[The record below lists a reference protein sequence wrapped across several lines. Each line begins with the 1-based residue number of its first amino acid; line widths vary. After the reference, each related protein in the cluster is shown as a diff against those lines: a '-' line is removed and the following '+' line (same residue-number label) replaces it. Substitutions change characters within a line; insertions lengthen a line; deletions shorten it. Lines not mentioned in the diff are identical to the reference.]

1 MRKKLQERKEQE
13 AKRTVCT
20 AFLPHIPTSCSNCVR
35 AEDHSSCSGRPLQ
48 PGSSAGSAAVC
59 CEMSTVLQPLAAG
72 GRARAPKTVSETYKK
87 LSQLEHILLR
97 PDTYIG
103 SAARAPA
110 GVPVHVWDAG
120 AEGIRPREV
129 VYAPGLYKIF
139 DEILVNA
146 ADHMQRQAG
155 MKTLRVEIEEEN
167 GRISVWNDG
176 AGIPVEM
183 HDKEKVWVPE
193 LIFGHL
199 LTSSNYDDGEKK
211 VVGGRNG
218 YGAKLANIFS
228 TEFVLETADSQSGK
242 KYKQVFRENMGN
254 VGKPVITESKKK
266 SEDWTRITFYP
277 DFKRFGMTSLDDDI
291 IALMTKRVY
300 DVAATNPSMKVWLNG
315 AKLPVKGFKDYIK
328 LYHGENPQVP
338 FVHERCGERWEI
350 AVGASGGAP
359 EQVSFVNSISTIKG
373 GTHVDHVVN
382 QIVSKIQDHILKKNK
397 GMKVKPHQVKSHLSV
412 FVNALIENPAFDSQT
427 KEALTSKMST
437 FGSKCAI
444 SDDMFKKIL
453 KSGIVDN
460 VLSYAK
466 FKESKELAKTDGGK
480 KARVTG
486 IPKLDDANKA
496 GGRDASKCTLILTE
510 GDSAKALAVSGL
522 SVIGRDYYGVFPLRG
537 KLLNV
542 REANHKQI
550 MDNAEI
556 TNLKKILGLQHH
568 KKYTADT
575 IKSLRYGH
583 VLIMTDQDHDGS
595 HIKGLLINFF
605 DHFWPELLQ
614 VDGFL
619 QEFITPIVKC
629 KKGKQEKTFFT
640 MPEYLQWFASA
651 GPGWKPKYYKGLGTS
666 TAAEAKT
673 YFSNLV
679 EHLLSFSWSG
689 AADGTMIELAF
700 AKAKVDDRKTWL
712 TNHVPGTYFDH
723 AVDDLTYSNFIN
735 KELILFSIADNA
747 RSIPSVVDGLK
758 PSQRKV
764 LYACFKRKLIKN
776 EIKVA
781 QLAGYVSEHA
791 AYHHGEASL
800 QATILGLAQ
809 NFVGSNN
816 ANLLVPAG
824 QFGTRLQGG
833 KDAASSRYIFTKLA
847 PIARALFPE
856 HDDRVLK
863 YLEDDGLSIEPEWYC
878 PVIPTVLLNGA
889 DGIGTGWSS
898 QVPCF
903 NPVDLIANIRRMLD
917 GKAPKELIPWYR
929 GFEGS
934 VVPVGNAKSYD
945 VHGTV
950 LRSDAS
956 DVYKVKELPIRSWT
970 TPFKDFL
977 EGSLVGAA
985 ERAGK
990 QVPFIKE
997 YADQGTENKV
1007 SFTITLTPEAAAEAA
1022 KGGIFKKLKLSGSVT
1037 TSNMMLFDSE
1047 GRIAKYEDTSAI
1059 FTEFFRVRM
1068 ALYVERRAF
1077 LLHELQNEFECLDN
1091 KQRFILMVVN
1101 GQLKISKRKK
1111 DAIVADLVSH
1121 GFKRISKA
1129 PQSRVGKSAGLSTG
1143 GSGAASPDSD
1153 DDSSSGS
1160 EMVANMQDSDR
1171 AANDFDYLLSMPLWS
1186 LTMERV
1192 EKLCLQ
1198 RDEKA
1203 AERDEMENTDAK
1215 DIWRKDLENLEVV
1228 LAQDEATAKKDA
1240 VELAK
1245 AARAAQRKQVASRG
1259 NGRGKSKGVAYAAL
1273 VGDDDDD
1280 DCEMVAPPSPRT
1292 EKIRQPRKPKAIAA
1306 KASAPA
1312 KASAAAAIPSAKSK
1326 KAAVIQLDE
1335 YDSADSSSEEEPD
1348 LSSDDESGNEEGEE
1362 EQEQEQEQ
1370 EAVDQV
1376 EEVVAVDGSD
1386 EEVRDVDESKSR
1398 GAAGKARSN
1407 RRAPVLPRGPALG
1420 AANKTRARG
1429 ASTAAASKKPVP
1441 KKAARKVATKKV
1453 APEAPVVGDI
1463 DGGSI
1468 SSSDED
1474 ARQELSLA
1482 ERLAQRGR
1490 AAAGVAGKKAGAG
1503 AGAGTGQILPGSVIP
1518 SSSFASPPAA
1528 SKRARSR
1535 KPAAASDKFSPSP
1548 AQAKKKSRVVSP
1560 VKAARVAAVAK
1571 SKKGGRAAAAA
1582 APKRVAKQ
1590 LLSHSGSDCD
1600 SGEEA
1605 EVKEAEV
1612 KEAEAKEAEV
1622 EEAEVEVHVGAG
1634 AGRARRPPRARRA
1647 VAKRMVV
1654 DDSSS
1659 DSGGGDEE
1667 EFDAPDDD
1675 DEDDSDYS

>member
-1 MRKKLQERKEQE
+1 MRTLYFS
-13 AKRTVCT
+13 AC
-20 AFLPHIPTSCSNCVR
+20 CS
-35 AEDHSSCSGRPLQ
+35 RPLHRRRTRA
-48 PGSSAGSAAVC
+48 SVARAGA
-59 CEMSTVLQPLAAG
+59 MSTVLQPLAAS

-110 GVPVHVWDAG
+110 GAPVHVWDAE
-120 AEGIRPREV
+120 AAGIRPREV

-146 ADHMQRQAG
+146 ADHMQRDAG

-176 AGIPVEM
+176 AGIPIEM

-228 TEFVLETADSQSGK
+228 TEFVLETADSQRGK
-242 KYKQVFRENMGN
+242 KYKQVFKDNMGN

-266 SEDWTRITFYP
+266 SEDWTRITFCP

-315 AKLPVKGFKDYIK
+315 AKLSVKGFKDYIK
-328 LYHGENPQVP
+328 LYHGEDPEVP

-350 AVGASGGAP
+350 AVGASGGSP

-382 QIVSKIQDHILKKNK
+382 QIVTKIQDHILKKNK

-437 FGSKCAI
+437 FGSKCSI

-460 VLSYAK
+460 ILSYAK

-496 GGRDASKCTLILTE
+496 GGREASKCTLILTE

-522 SVIGRDYYGVFPLRG
+522 SVVGRDYYGVFPLRG

-556 TNLKKILGLQHH
+556 TNLKKILGLQSN
-568 KKYTADT
+568 KKYTSDT

-605 DHFWPELLQ
+605 DHFWPELLH

-629 KKGKQEKTFFT
+629 KKGKEEKCFFT
-640 MPEYLQWFASA
+640 MPEYLQWLESA
-651 GPGWKPKYYKGLGTS
+651 GSGWKSRYYKGLGTS
-666 TAAEAKT
+666 SPAEAKT

-679 EHLLSFSWSG
+679 DHLFSFSWSG
-689 AADGTMIELAF
+689 EADGAMIQLAF

-723 AVDDLTYSNFIN
+723 AADDLTYSNFIN

-781 QLAGYVSEHA
+781 QLAGYVSEHT
-791 AYHHGEASL
+791 AYHHGEVSL

-809 NFVGSNN
+809 NFIGSNN
-816 ANLLVPAG
+816 ANLLFPAG

-856 HDDRVLK
+856 HDDQVLK
-863 YLEDDGLSIEPEWYC
+863 YLEDDGLSVEPEWYC

-889 DGIGTGWSS
+889 DGIGTGWST
-898 QVPCF
+898 QVPCY
-903 NPVDLIANIRRMLD
+903 NPRDLIANVRRMLNEEN
-917 GKAPKELIPWYR
+917 PSELIPWYR
-929 GFEGS
+929 GFKGS
-934 VVPVGNAKSYD
+934 VVPVSNAKSYD
-945 VHGTV
+945 VHGKV
-950 LRSDAS
+950 LRCDAS
-956 DVYKVKELPIRSWT
+956 DVYKVTELPVRSWT
-970 TPFKDFL
+970 SPYKDFL

-985 ERAGK
+985 ERSGK

-1007 SFTITLTPEAAAEAA
+1007 SFTVILTPEAAEEAA
-1022 KGGIFKKLKLSGSVT
+1022 KGGIHKKLKLSGSVT
-1037 TSNMMLFDSE
+1037 TSNMMLFDAE
-1047 GRIAKYEDTSAI
+1047 GRIAKYNDTSSI
-1059 FTEFFRVRM
+1059 FKEFFAVRM
-1068 ALYVERRAF
+1068 ALYVKRRVF
-1077 LLHELQNEFECLDN
+1077 LLNVLQNEFECLDN
-1091 KQRFILMVVN
+1091 KQRFILMVVD
-1101 GQLKISKRKK
+1101 GKLKVSKRKR
-1111 DAIVADLVSH
+1111 DAIVADLISLK
-1121 GFKRISKA
+1121 FKRIPKS
-1129 PQSRVGKSAGLSTG
+1129 SNRSAGKANGIPSRE
-1143 GSGAASPDSD
+1143 SAAASSDSD
-1153 DDSSSGS
+1153 EEGQSDSGS
-1160 EMVANMQDSDR
+1160 SARVSESSR
-1171 AANDFDYLLSMPLWS
+1171 AANDFDYLLSMPIWS

-1192 EKLCLQ
+1192 EKLRAQ

-1203 AERDEMENTDAK
+1203 MERDEMESTDPK
-1215 DIWRKDLENLEVV
+1215 NIWRKDLENLEVV
-1228 LAQDEATAKKDA
+1228 LALDEETAKKDA
-1240 VELAK
+1240 AELAK
-1245 AARAAQRKQVASRG
+1245 AAGAAKRKQVAARG
-1259 NGRGKSKGVAYAAL
+1259 NGRGKSKGVSYACL
-1273 VGDDDDD
+1273 EDNDDDED
-1280 DCEMVAPPSPRT
+1280 EVVRPPSPRV
-1292 EKIRQPRKPKAIAA
+1292 EKIRQPRKPKVSAP
-1306 KASAPA
+1306 KASVGTKSIVATA
-1312 KASAAAAIPSAKSK
+1312 RASVKSK
-1326 KAAVIQLDE
+1326 KAEVIELEE
-1335 YDSADSSSEEEPD
+1335 YDSAASSDEEEPD
-1348 LSSDDESGNEEGEE
+1348 FPSEDETSDDEVEQIDNGVSLESDGEDAEDANESEVKMVSGKLNM
-1362 EQEQEQEQ
+1362 
-1370 EAVDQV
+1370 
-1376 EEVVAVDGSD
+1376 
-1386 EEVRDVDESKSR
+1386 R
-1398 GAAGKARSN
+1398 
-1407 RRAPVLPRGPALG
+1407 RRAPPSRPQ
-1420 AANKTRARG
+1420 ARR
-1429 ASTAAASKKPVP
+1429 AAASKKTSILGNPAALAKPLP
-1441 KKAARKVATKKV
+1441 KKPAPKKKLLTNAKTKDIV
-1453 APEAPVVGDI
+1453 TEAPIVGDS
-1463 DGGSI
+1463 DGESK

-1474 ARQELSLA
+1474 DRQNLSLA

-1490 AAAGVAGKKAGAG
+1490 AAAGVTSKKASASTSNGSF
-1503 AGAGTGQILPGSVIP
+1503 LPRSVIP
-1518 SSSFASPPAA
+1518 SLTSPVAA
-1528 SKRARSR
+1528 SKRPRSR
-1535 KPAAASDKFSPSP
+1535 KVQVAKDVCSPSP
-1548 AQAKKKSRVVSP
+1548 AQVKKKTRVLSP
-1560 VKAARVAAVAK
+1560 EKSTKAAAT
-1571 SKKGGRAAAAA
+1571 KKGKNGRALPASQ
-1582 APKRVAKQ
+1582 RVAKQ
-1590 LLSHSGSDCD
+1590 LLSDSDTSSRSEECD
-1600 SGEEA
+1600 DA
-1605 EVKEAEV
+1605 VN
-1612 KEAEAKEAEV
+1612 V
-1622 EEAEVEVHVGAG
+1622 ESPEGEVEVVAP
-1634 AGRARRPPRARRA
+1634 AIRPRRAR
-1647 VAKRMVV
+1647 KVV
-1654 DDSSS
+1654 SKPLVIDSSES
-1659 DSGGGDEE
+1659 SEDEGFE
-1667 EFDAPDDD
+1667 GADESDDD
-1675 DEDDSDYS
+1675 DDSDFE

>member
-1 MRKKLQERKEQE
+1 
-13 AKRTVCT
+13 
-20 AFLPHIPTSCSNCVR
+20 
-35 AEDHSSCSGRPLQ
+35 
-48 PGSSAGSAAVC
+48 
-59 CEMSTVLQPLAAG
+59 MSTVLQPLAAS

-110 GVPVHVWDAG
+110 GAPVHVWDAEV
-120 AEGIRPREV
+120 AGIRPREV

-146 ADHMQRQAG
+146 ADHMQRDAG

-176 AGIPVEM
+176 AGIPIEM

-228 TEFVLETADSQSGK
+228 TEFVLETADSQRGK
-242 KYKQVFRENMGN
+242 RYKQVFKENMGN

-266 SEDWTRITFYP
+266 SEDWTRITFCP
-277 DFKRFGMTSLDDDI
+277 DLKRFGMTSLDDDI

-300 DVAATNPSMKVWLNG
+300 DVAATNPSLKVWLNG
-315 AKLPVKGFKDYIK
+315 SKLSVKGFKDYIK
-328 LYHGENPQVP
+328 LYHGEDPEVP

-382 QIVSKIQDHILKKNK
+382 QIVGKIQEHIVKKNK

-444 SDDMFKKIL
+444 SDEMFKKIL

-460 VLSYAK
+460 ILSYAK

-522 SVIGRDYYGVFPLRG
+522 SVVGRDYYGVFPLRG

-556 TNLKKILGLQHH
+556 TNLKKILGLQHN

-605 DHFWPELLQ
+605 DHFWPELLR

-629 KKGKQEKTFFT
+629 KKGNQEKCFFT
-640 MPEYLQWFASA
+640 MPEYLQWLESA
-651 GPGWKPKYYKGLGTS
+651 GSGWKSRYYKGLGTS
-666 TAAEAKT
+666 SPAEAKT

-679 EHLLSFSWSG
+679 EHLFSFSWSG
-689 AADGTMIELAF
+689 ETDGEMIQLAF

-723 AVDDLTYSNFIN
+723 AADDLTYSNFIN

-781 QLAGYVSEHA
+781 QLAGYVSEHT
-791 AYHHGEASL
+791 AYHHGEVSL

-847 PIARALFPE
+847 PFARALFPE
-856 HDDRVLK
+856 HDDQVLK
-863 YLEDDGLSIEPEWYC
+863 YLEDDGLSVEPEWYC

-889 DGIGTGWSS
+889 DGIGTGWST
-898 QVPCF
+898 QVPCY
-903 NPVDLIANIRRMLD
+903 NPRDLIANCHRMLD
-917 GKAPKELIPWYR
+917 GKNPSELVPWYR
-929 GFEGS
+929 GFKGS

-945 VHGTV
+945 VHGKV
-950 LRSDAS
+950 LRSDS
-956 DVYKVKELPIRSWT
+956 TDVYKVTELPIRSWT

-985 ERAGK
+985 ERPGK

-1007 SFTITLTPEAAAEAA
+1007 SFAVTLTPEAAKEAEQ
-1022 KGGIFKKLKLSGSVT
+1022 GGIYKKLKLSGSVT

-1047 GRIAKYEDTSAI
+1047 GRIVKYDDTSSI
-1059 FTEFFRVRM
+1059 LREFFTVRM
-1068 ALYVERRAF
+1068 ALYVRRRAF
-1077 LLHELQNEFECLDN
+1077 LLNELQTEFECLDN
-1091 KQRFILMVVN
+1091 KQRFILMVVD
-1101 GQLKISKRKK
+1101 GKLKVSKRKK
-1111 DAIVADLVSH
+1111 DAIVADLISLK
-1121 GFKRISKA
+1121 FKRIPKA
-1129 PQSRVGKSAGLSTG
+1129 SHGKTNGTSSG
-1143 GSGAASPDSD
+1143 GSAAAASSDSD
-1153 DDSSSGS
+1153 DDGSSDFEISATAS
-1160 EMVANMQDSDR
+1160 ETAK
-1171 AANDFDYLLSMPLWS
+1171 AATDFDYLLSMPIWS

-1192 EKLCLQ
+1192 EKLRVQ

-1203 AERDEMENTDAK
+1203 KERDEMQSTDPK
-1215 DIWRKDLENLEVV
+1215 DIWRKDLENLELV
-1228 LAQDEATAKKDA
+1228 LTHDEEAAKKNA
-1240 VELAK
+1240 AELAK
-1245 AARAAQRKQVASRG
+1245 AAGAAKRKQVASRG
-1259 NGRGKSKGVAYAAL
+1259 NGRGKSKMGSYAAL
-1273 VGDDDDD
+1273 DEEDDDDD
-1280 DCEMVAPPSPRT
+1280 EVVPPPSPRT
-1292 EKIRQPRKPKAIAA
+1292 EKIRQPRKPKATAPKAA
-1306 KASAPA
+1306 AGAKSSTASARGP
-1312 KASAAAAIPSAKSK
+1312 AKSK
-1326 KAAVIQLDE
+1326 KEAVIELDE
-1335 YDSADSSSEEEPD
+1335 YDSAASSSEEEPD
-1348 LSSDDESGNEEGEE
+1348 LSSESESSDDEVEHIDQGIVIESSGEE
-1362 EQEQEQEQ
+1362 AE
-1370 EAVDQV
+1370 DG
-1376 EEVVAVDGSD
+1376 EESEFKIASG
-1386 EEVRDVDESKSR
+1386 KSNSRRHDPVLPQGPR
-1398 GAAGKARSN
+1398 GAAAKKTSILGK
-1407 RRAPVLPRGPALG
+1407 
-1420 AANKTRARG
+1420 
-1429 ASTAAASKKPVP
+1429 STAAKKLASKESAP
-1441 KKAARKVATKKV
+1441 KKIAQKIATLKETTIEAAIAEDSS
-1453 APEAPVVGDI
+1453 AEI
-1463 DGGSI
+1463 N

-1474 ARQELSLA
+1474 ERQNLSLA

-1490 AAAGVAGKKAGAG
+1490 AAAGVTSKTVSTS
-1503 AGAGTGQILPGSVIP
+1503 TGNGCFLPKSVIP
-1518 SSSFASPPAA
+1518 TFASPVAA
-1528 SKRARSR
+1528 SKRPRSR
-1535 KPAAASDKFSPSP
+1535 KVQVSMDICSPSP
-1548 AQAKKKSRVVSP
+1548 AQVKKKSRVRSP
-1560 VKAARVAAVAK
+1560 AKATKAASTKNPTKKGTSGKAAR
-1571 SKKGGRAAAAA
+1571 
-1582 APKRVAKQ
+1582 APNRVAKQ
-1590 LLSHSGSDCD
+1590 LLSDSTSLPRSEEFDEVVNEEGS
-1600 SGEEA
+1600 
-1605 EVKEAEV
+1605 
-1612 KEAEAKEAEV
+1612 
-1622 EEAEVEVHVGAG
+1622 
-1634 AGRARRPPRARRA
+1634 
-1647 VAKRMVV
+1647 
-1654 DDSSS
+1654 
-1659 DSGGGDEE
+1659 GDEE
-1667 EFDAPDDD
+1667 EEEVAIPAARPRRARRVASKPVIAESSDSDEDEDYASDDD
-1675 DEDDSDYS
+1675 DDDSDFE

>member
-1 MRKKLQERKEQE
+1 MS
-13 AKRTVCT
+13 T
-20 AFLPHIPTSCSNCVR
+20 A
-35 AEDHSSCSGRPLQ
+35 LQ
-48 PGSSAGSAAVC
+48 PVAA
-59 CEMSTVLQPLAAG
+59 A

-110 GVPVHVWDAG
+110 GAPVHVWDG
-120 AEGIRPREV
+120 VEEGIRAREV

-146 ADHMQRQAG
+146 ADHMQRNAG

-167 GRISVWNDG
+167 GRVSVWNDG
-176 AGIPVEM
+176 AGIPIAM
-183 HDKEKVWVPE
+183 HEAEKVWVPE

-228 TEFVLETADSQSGK
+228 TEFVVETADSERSK
-242 KYKQVFRENMGN
+242 KYKQVFKDNMSV
-254 VGKPVITESKKK
+254 VGKPVITDSKKK
-266 SEDWTRITFYP
+266 AEDWTRITFYP
-277 DFKRFGMTSLDDDI
+277 DFKRFGMQCLDGDI
-291 IALMTKRVY
+291 VALMTKRVY
-300 DVAATNPSMKVWLNG
+300 DVAATNPAMKVWLNG
-315 AKLPVKGFKDYIK
+315 AKIPVKGFKDYIK
-328 LYHGENPQVP
+328 LYHGENPQIP

-382 QIVSKIQDHILKKNK
+382 QIVSKIQEHIVKKNK

-427 KEALTSKMST
+427 KEALTSKMSS
-437 FGSKCAI
+437 FGSKCVI

-496 GGRDASKCTLILTE
+496 GGREASKCTLILTE

-556 TNLKKILGLQHH
+556 TNLKKILGLQQG
-568 KKYTADT
+568 KKYTTDN

-605 DHFWPELLQ
+605 DHFWPALLQ

-629 KKGKQEKTFFT
+629 KKGKQEKSFFT
-640 MPEYLQWFASA
+640 MPEYEKWFENA

-689 AADGTMIELAF
+689 EDDGKMIELAF
-700 AKAKVDDRKTWL
+700 AKAKVDDRKSWL
-712 TNHVPGTYFDH
+712 SNHVPGTYFDH
-723 AVDDLTYSNFIN
+723 ATDDLTYSNFIN

-747 RSIPSVVDGLK
+747 RSIPSVIDGLK

-809 NFVGSNN
+809 NFIGSNN

-856 HDDRVLK
+856 HDDHVLK

-898 QVPCF
+898 QVPCY
-903 NPVDLIANIRRMLD
+903 NPRDLIANIRRMLD
-917 GKAPKELIPWYR
+917 GDAPEELIPWYR
-929 GFEGS
+929 GFIGS
-934 VVPVGNAKSYD
+934 IIPVGNAKSYD

-950 LRSDAS
+950 LRGETD
-956 DVYKVKELPIRSWT
+956 DVYKIRELPIRTWT

-977 EGSLVGAA
+977 ESFLVGAP
-985 ERAGK
+985 ERTGK
-990 QVPFIKE
+990 QVPFIRE

-1007 SFTITLTPEAAAEAA
+1007 SFTVTLTPEAAAEAVR
-1022 KGGIFKKLKLSGSVT
+1022 GGIYKKLKLSGSVT

-1047 GRIAKYEDTSAI
+1047 GRICKYADTTSI
-1059 FTEFFRVRM
+1059 FSEFFGVRM
-1068 ALYVERRAF
+1068 ALYVTRRAY
-1077 LLHELQNEFECLDN
+1077 LLNQLEMEFECLDN
-1091 KQRFILMVVN
+1091 KQRFILMVVD
-1101 GQLKISKRKK
+1101 GKLKVSKRRK
-1111 DAIVADLVSH
+1111 DAIVEDLVKH
-1121 GFKRISKA
+1121 KFKRIPKASKKR
-1129 PQSRVGKSAGLSTG
+1129 SGKSALADLEAAADSGNESSSDSG
-1143 GSGAASPDSD
+1143 GNASLSGA
-1153 DDSSSGS
+1153 
-1160 EMVANMQDSDR
+1160 NQL
-1171 AANDFDYLLSMPLWS
+1171 ANDFDYLLSMPIWS

-1203 AERDEMENTDAK
+1203 AERDAMERSNAK
-1215 DIWRKDLENLEVV
+1215 DIWRKDLDSLELV
-1228 LAQDEATAKKDA
+1228 LAQDEAAAKEDA
-1240 VELAK
+1240 AELAK
-1245 AARAAQRKQVASRG
+1245 AACVAQRKQASRG
-1259 NGRGKSKGVAYAAL
+1259 KGRGPSKAVSYAAMD
-1273 VGDDDDD
+1273 GDEHELDYS
-1280 DCEMVAPPSPRT
+1280 EVVPPPSPRT
-1292 EKIRQPRKPKAIAA
+1292 EKARQPRKA
-1306 KASAPA
+1306 KAPSV
-1312 KASAAAAIPSAKSK
+1312 KSSSASAGCPAATRRPSKPK
-1326 KAAVIQLDE
+1326 KAPVIELEE
-1335 YDSADSSSEEEPD
+1335 YDSDASSSEEEPELFSD
-1348 LSSDDESGNEEGEE
+1348 KECSDGGDEDDVMEAAPTKEIPADQDSDDD
-1362 EQEQEQEQ
+1362 
-1370 EAVDQV
+1370 VL
-1376 EEVVAVDGSD
+1376 EVVASKSKAAKRQPRPARATAAATKTKASDKKGPAKKAAPKRTVPKVPVPADSD
-1386 EEVRDVDESKSR
+1386 EEV
-1398 GAAGKARSN
+1398 N
-1407 RRAPVLPRGPALG
+1407 
-1420 AANKTRARG
+1420 
-1429 ASTAAASKKPVP
+1429 
-1441 KKAARKVATKKV
+1441 
-1453 APEAPVVGDI
+1453 
-1463 DGGSI
+1463 I
-1468 SSSDED
+1468 SSNEDE
-1474 ARQELSLA
+1474 RQSLSLA

-1490 AAAGVAGKKAGAG
+1490 AAAKGGNKSSAAGS
-1503 AGAGTGQILPGSVIP
+1503 GSAKLLSSSLIP
-1518 SSSFASPPAA
+1518 SFSSPVAA
-1528 SKRARSR
+1528 SKRPRAR
-1535 KPAAASDKFSPSP
+1535 KGPAVMDMCSPSP
-1548 AQAKKKSRVVSP
+1548 VQVKKKTRVFSPQAAKGKKSILSKNGKQAGKAGGKAKVVAKK
-1560 VKAARVAAVAK
+1560 
-1571 SKKGGRAAAAA
+1571 
-1582 APKRVAKQ
+1582 
-1590 LLSHSGSDCD
+1590 LLSDSD
-1600 SGEEA
+1600 SPGEEDEIEKVEHA
-1605 EVKEAEV
+1605 NEVLHLSDSER
-1612 KEAEAKEAEV
+1612 
-1622 EEAEVEVHVGAG
+1622 EVEVTKPTARPR
-1634 AGRARRPPRARRA
+1634 RARVSKKPII
-1647 VAKRMVV
+1647 VE
-1654 DDSSS
+1654 SSS
-1659 DSGGGDEE
+1659 EEGDLGSDFGEE
-1667 EFDAPDDD
+1667 ESDDA
-1675 DEDDSDYS
+1675 DDSDFE